1 MTTVTKW
8 ALAAAVLAVALIVAL
23 LPRGG
28 GDSAAKPSEDS
39 AALAP
44 ARSAA
49 ALQPCPAAGPA
60 QPVKQLDGVKADC
73 LGDGAQ
79 RRRRQVRSPGAPA
92 LVNVWA
98 SWCEPC
104 RTELP
109 VLQEYAKQPGAVRVL
124 GVQVQSPAKD
134 GLNLLAQLGVHLPS
148 VFDGDGQT
156 GPVRTALKVPSS
168 LPASYLVTAAGE
180 VRFIANPRTFGNTDQ
195 VRAAVGGTS

>member
-1 MTTVTKW
+1 MTRVTKW

-28 GDSAAKPSEDS
+28 GDSAAKPSTD
-39 AALAP
+39 LGP

-49 ALQPCPAAGPA
+49 ALQPCPAAGSA
-60 QPVKQLDGVKADC
+60 QPVKQLEGVTADC
-73 LGDGAQ
+73 LGDGASLDVG
-79 RRRRQVRSPGAPA
+79 RALAGAPA

-134 GLNLLAQLGVHLPS
+134 GLDLLAKLGVHLPS
-148 VFDGDGQT
+148 VFDGAGGS
-156 GPVRTALKVPSS
+156 GPVRTALKVPSA

-180 VRFIANPRTFGNTDQ
+180 VRFIANPRTFVNTDQ
-195 VRAAVGGTS
+195 VRAAVEGAS

>member
-23 LPRGG
+23 LPRGS
-28 GDSAAKPSEDS
+28 GDSAAKPSAD
-39 AALAP
+39 LAP

-49 ALQPCPAAGPA
+49 ALQACPTAGAA
-60 QPVKQLDGVKADC
+60 QPVKQLDGVEADC
-73 LGDGAQ
+73 LGDGTSVDLGRAL
-79 RRRRQVRSPGAPA
+79 SGAPV

-109 VLQEYAKQPGAVRVL
+109 VLQEYAAQRGAVRVL
-124 GVQVQSPAKD
+124 GVQVQSPAED
-134 GLNLLAQLGVHLPS
+134 GLNLLAKLGVHLPS
-148 VFDGDGQT
+148 VFDGDGPG
-156 GPVRTALKVPSS
+156 GPVRTALKVPAS

-195 VRAAVGGTS
+195 VRAAVEGAS

>member
-1 MTTVTKW
+1 MTRVTKW

-23 LPRGG
+23 LPRGSDTG
-28 GDSAAKPSEDS
+28 AKPAEDLS
-39 AALAP
+39 P

-49 ALQPCPAAGPA
+49 ALQPCPAPGPA
-60 QPVKQLDGVKADC
+60 QPVKQLEGVKADC
-73 LGDGAQ
+73 LGDGVSVDVGRALA
-79 RRRRQVRSPGAPA
+79 GAPA

-148 VFDGDGQT
+148 VYDGPGQT

-168 LPASYLVTAAGE
+168 LPASYLVTASGE
-180 VRFIANPRTFGNTDQ
+180 VRFIANPRVFGDTDQ
-195 VRAAVGGTS
+195 VRAAVGGAS

>member
-1 MTTVTKW
+1 MTRVTRW

-28 GDSAAKPSEDS
+28 DDTAAKPAGD
-39 AALAP
+39 LAP

-49 ALQPCPAAGPA
+49 ALQPCPVPGSA
-60 QPVKQLDGVKADC
+60 QPVKQLEGVKADC
-73 LGDGAQ
+73 LGDGASVDVG
-79 RRRRQVRSPGAPA
+79 RALAGAPV

-134 GLNLLAQLGVHLPS
+134 GLDLLAKLGVHLPS
-148 VFDGDGQT
+148 VFDGDGGS
-156 GPVRTALKVPSS
+156 GPVRTALNVPSS
-168 LPASYLVTAAGE
+168 LPASYLVTARGD
-180 VRFIANPRTFGNTDQ
+180 VRFIANPRTFVNTDQ
-195 VRAAVGGTS
+195 VRVAVEGAA

>member
-1 MTTVTKW
+1 MTRVTKF

-28 GDSAAKPSEDS
+28 DDTAAKPSGD
-39 AALAP
+39 LAP

-49 ALQPCPAAGPA
+49 ALQPCPAPGAA
-60 QPVKQLDGVKADC
+60 QPVKQLEGVTADC
-73 LGDGAQ
+73 LGDGASVDVG
-79 RRRRQVRSPGAPA
+79 RALGGAPA

-134 GLNLLAQLGVHLPS
+134 GLDLLAKLGVHLPS
-148 VFDGDGQT
+148 VYDGNGQS

-180 VRFIANPRTFGNTDQ
+180 VRFIANPRSFVNTDQ
-195 VRAAVGGTS
+195 VRAAVEGAS

>member
-8 ALAAAVLAVALIVAL
+8 ALAAAVLVVALIVAL

-28 GDSAAKPSEDS
+28 DDSAAKPSEN
-39 AALAP
+39 LAP

-49 ALQPCPAAGPA
+49 ALQPCPAPGSA
-60 QPVKQLDGVKADC
+60 QPVKQLEGVTADFLVEGSSGDVCKA
-73 LGDGAQ
+73 LAGDP
-79 RRRRQVRSPGAPA
+79 V
-92 LVNVWA
+92 LVNVWS
-98 SWCEPC
+98 SWGEPV

-134 GLNLLAQLGVHLPS
+134 GLDLLAKLGVHLPS
-148 VFDGDGQT
+148 VYDGDGQS
-156 GPVRTALKVPSS
+156 GPVRTALKVPSA
-168 LPASYLVTAAGE
+168 LPASYLVTASGE
-180 VRFIANPRTFGNTDQ
+180 VRFIANPRLFRNTDQ

>member
-1 MTTVTKW
+1 VTRVTKW
-8 ALAAAVLAVALIVAL
+8 ALAAAVLAVALIIAL

-28 GDSAAKPSEDS
+28 DEPAAKPAGE
-39 AALAP
+39 LAP

-49 ALQPCPAAGPA
+49 ALQPCPPPASA
-60 QPVKQLDGVKADC
+60 QPVKQLEGVTADC
-73 LGDGAQ
+73 LGDG
-79 RRRRQVRSPGAPA
+79 VRVDVGKALAGAPV

-134 GLNLLAQLGVHLPS
+134 GLNLLAKLGVHLPS
-148 VFDGDGQT
+148 VFDGDGSS
-156 GPVRTALKVPSS
+156 GPVRAALKVPSS
-168 LPASYLVTAAGE
+168 LPASYLVTAVGE

-195 VRAAVGGTS
+195 VRAAVEGAS

>member
-1 MTTVTKW
+1 VTTVTKG
-8 ALAAAVLAVALIVAL
+8 ALAAAVLVVALIVAL

-28 GDSAAKPSEDS
+28 ADTAAKPAGD
-39 AALAP
+39 LTP

-49 ALQPCPAAGPA
+49 ALQPCPPASPAA
-60 QPVKQLDGVKADC
+60 PVKQLEGVTADC
-73 LGDGAQ
+73 LGDGAS
-79 RRRRQVRSPGAPA
+79 VDVGKALAGAPV

-134 GLNLLAQLGVHLPS
+134 GLDLLAKLGVHLPS
-148 VFDGDGQT
+148 VFDGAGGS
-156 GPVRTALKVPSS
+156 GPVRTALKVPPR
-168 LPASYLVTAAGE
+168 LPVSYLVTAAGE
-180 VRFIANPRTFGNTDQ
+180 VRFIANPPTFGNTDQ
-195 VRAAVGGTS
+195 VRAAVEGAS

>member
-28 GDSAAKPSEDS
+28 DDSAAKPSED
-39 AALAP
+39 LGP

-49 ALQPCPAAGPA
+49 ALQACPAPSAK
-60 QPVKQLDGVKADC
+60 QPVKQLEGVKADC
-73 LGDGAQ
+73 LGDGAS
-79 RRRRQVRSPGAPA
+79 VDVGKALAGAPM

-134 GLNLLAQLGVHLPS
+134 GLELLAKLGVHLPS
-148 VFDGDGQT
+148 VYDGDGQS
-156 GPVRTALKVPSS
+156 GPVRTALKVPSA
-168 LPASYLVTAAGE
+168 LPASYLVTASGE
-180 VRFIANPRTFGNTDQ
+180 VRFIANPRLFGNTDQ

>member
-1 MTTVTKW
+1 VTRVTKW

-28 GDSAAKPSEDS
+28 DEPAAKPSAD
-39 AALAP
+39 LAP
-44 ARSAA
+44 ARAAA
-49 ALQPCPAAGPA
+49 ALQPCPAPGSGA
-60 QPVKQLDGVKADC
+60 PVKQLDGVTADC
-73 LGDGAQ
+73 LGDGASVDLG
-79 RRRRQVRSPGAPA
+79 RALAGAPV

-134 GLNLLAQLGVHLPS
+134 GLDLLAKLGVHLPS
-148 VFDGDGQT
+148 VFDGDGRS
-156 GPVRTALKVPSS
+156 GPVRTALKVPPR

-180 VRFIANPRTFGNTDQ
+180 VRFIANPPTFVNTDQ
-195 VRAAVGGTS
+195 VRAAVEGAS

>member
-1 MTTVTKW
+1 VTTVTKW
-8 ALAAAVLAVALIVAL
+8 ALAAAVLVVALIVAL

-28 GDSAAKPSEDS
+28 DSAAKPAED
-39 AALAP
+39 LAP

-49 ALQPCPAAGPA
+49 ALQPCPAPGAA
-60 QPVKQLDGVKADC
+60 QPVKQLEGVTADC
-73 LGDGAQ
+73 LGDGASVDVG
-79 RRRRQVRSPGAPA
+79 RALAGAPV

-134 GLNLLAQLGVHLPS
+134 GLDLLAGLGVHLPS
-148 VFDGDGQT
+148 VFDGDGRS
-156 GPVRTALKVPSS
+156 GPVRAALKVPSA

-180 VRFIANPRTFGNTDQ
+180 VRFIANPRLFRNTDQ
-195 VRAAVGGTS
+195 VRAAVGGAS

>member
-1 MTTVTKW
+1 VTRVTKW

-28 GDSAAKPSEDS
+28 GDSAAKPSED
-39 AALAP
+39 LAP

-49 ALQPCPAAGPA
+49 ALQPCPAPGPA
-60 QPVKQLDGVKADC
+60 QPVKQLEGVKADC
-73 LGDGAQ
+73 LGDGVGVDVGKALA
-79 RRRRQVRSPGAPA
+79 GAPA

-109 VLQEYAKQPGAVRVL
+109 VLQEYARQPGAVRVL

-156 GPVRTALKVPSS
+156 GPIRTALKVPSS

-180 VRFIANPRTFGNTDQ
+180 VRFIADPRLFRNTDQ
-195 VRAAVGGTS
+195 VRAAVGGAS

>member
-1 MTTVTKW
+1 MTRVTKW

-28 GDSAAKPSEDS
+28 GETAAKPSED
-39 AALAP
+39 LAP

-49 ALQPCPAAGPA
+49 ALQPCPAPGPA
-60 QPVKQLDGVKADC
+60 QPVKQLEGVTVDC
-73 LGDGAQ
+73 LGDG
-79 RRRRQVRSPGAPA
+79 VRVDLGKALAGAPV

-98 SWCEPC
+98 SWCQPC

-109 VLQEYAKQPGAVRVL
+109 VLQEYAKRPGAVRVL

-134 GLNLLAQLGVHLPS
+134 GLDLLAKLGVHLPS

-156 GPVRTALKVPSS
+156 GPVRTALKVPSA

-180 VRFIANPRTFGNTDQ
+180 VRFIANPRSFVNTDQ
-195 VRAAVGGTS
+195 VRAAVEGAS

>member
-1 MTTVTKW
+1 VTTVTKW
-8 ALAAAVLAVALIVAL
+8 ALAVAVLAVALIVAL

-28 GDSAAKPSEDS
+28 GDSAAKPSDDA

-60 QPVKQLDGVKADC
+60 QPVKQLEGVRADC
-73 LGDGAQ
+73 LGDGAS
-79 RRRRQVRSPGAPA
+79 VDVGKALAGAPV

-134 GLNLLAQLGVHLPS
+134 GLNLLAKLGVHLPS
-148 VFDGDGQT
+148 VFDGDGSS
-156 GPVRTALKVPSS
+156 GPVRAALKVPSS
-168 LPASYLVTAAGE
+168 LPASYLVTAVGE

-195 VRAAVGGTS
+195 VRAAVEGAS

>member
-1 MTTVTKW
+1 VTTVTKW
-8 ALAAAVLAVALIVAL
+8 ALAAAVLVVALIVAL

-28 GDSAAKPSEDS
+28 DSAAKPSAD
-39 AALAP
+39 LAP

-49 ALQPCPAAGPA
+49 ALQPCPAPGVAP
-60 QPVKQLDGVKADC
+60 PVKQLEGVTADC
-73 LGDGAQ
+73 LGDGAS
-79 RRRRQVRSPGAPA
+79 VDVGKALAEAPV

-134 GLNLLAQLGVHLPS
+134 GLDLLAGLGVHLPS
-148 VFDGDGQT
+148 VFDGDGRN
-156 GPVRTALKVPSS
+156 GPVRTALKVPSA

-180 VRFIANPRTFGNTDQ
+180 VRFIANPRLFRNTDQ
-195 VRAAVGGTS
+195 VRAAVGGAP

>member
-1 MTTVTKW
+1 MTSVTKW

-28 GDSAAKPSEDS
+28 DDSAAKPAGD
-39 AALAP
+39 LGP

-49 ALQPCPAAGPA
+49 ALQPCPAPGPA
-60 QPVKQLDGVKADC
+60 QPVKQLEGVTVDC
-73 LGDGAQ
+73 LGDG
-79 RRRRQVRSPGAPA
+79 VRVDVGKALAGAPA

-98 SWCEPC
+98 TWCQPC

-134 GLNLLAQLGVHLPS
+134 GLDLLAELKVHLPS
-148 VFDGDGQT
+148 VFDGDGRT
-156 GPVRTALKVPSS
+156 GPVRTALKVPPS
-168 LPASYLVTAAGE
+168 LPASYLVTASGE
-180 VRFIANPRTFGNTDQ
+180 VRFIANPRSFVNTDQ
-195 VRAAVGGTS
+195 VRAAVEGAS

>member
-1 MTTVTKW
+1 VTTVTKW
-8 ALAAAVLAVALIVAL
+8 ALAAAVLVVALIVAL

-28 GDSAAKPSEDS
+28 DSAAKP
-39 AALAP
+39 AADLAP

-49 ALQPCPAAGPA
+49 ALQPCPAPGAA
-60 QPVKQLDGVKADC
+60 QPVKQLEGVTADC
-73 LGDGAQ
+73 LGDGASVDVG
-79 RRRRQVRSPGAPA
+79 RALAGAPV

-134 GLNLLAQLGVHLPS
+134 GLDLLAGLGVHLPS
-148 VFDGDGQT
+148 VFDGDGRS
-156 GPVRTALKVPSS
+156 GPVRAALKVPSA

-180 VRFIANPRTFGNTDQ
+180 VRFIANPRLFRNTDQ
-195 VRAAVGGTS
+195 VRAAVGGAS

>member
-28 GDSAAKPSEDS
+28 DDSAAKPSED
-39 AALAP
+39 LAP

-49 ALQPCPAAGPA
+49 ALQACPAPSAK
-60 QPVKQLDGVKADC
+60 QPVKQLQGVKADC
-73 LGDGAQ
+73 LGDGASVDVGQ
-79 RRRRQVRSPGAPA
+79 ALAGAPV

-134 GLNLLAQLGVHLPS
+134 GLELLAKLGVHLPS
-148 VFDGDGQT
+148 VYDGDGQS
-156 GPVRTALKVPSS
+156 GPVRTALKVPAS
-168 LPASYLVTAAGE
+168 LPASYLVTASGE
-180 VRFIANPRTFGNTDQ
+180 VRFIANPRVFGNTDQ

>member
-1 MTTVTKW
+1 MTRVTKW

-28 GDSAAKPSEDS
+28 DDTAAKPSGD
-39 AALAP
+39 LGP

-49 ALQPCPAAGPA
+49 ALQPCPAPASA
-60 QPVKQLDGVKADC
+60 QPVKQLEGVTADC
-73 LGDGAQ
+73 LGDGAS
-79 RRRRQVRSPGAPA
+79 VDVGKALAGVPV

-134 GLNLLAQLGVHLPS
+134 GLDLLAKLGVHLPS
-148 VFDGDGQT
+148 VYDGNGQT
-156 GPVRTALKVPSS
+156 GPVRTALKVPPR
-168 LPASYLVTAAGE
+168 LPASYLVTATGE
-180 VRFIANPRTFGNTDQ
+180 VRFIANPPTFVNTDQ
-195 VRAAVGGTS
+195 VRAAVEGAS

>member
-1 MTTVTKW
+1 MTRVTKW

-23 LPRGG
+23 LPRGS
-28 GDSAAKPSEDS
+28 DSTAKPSED
-39 AALAP
+39 LAS

-49 ALQPCPAAGPA
+49 ALQPCPAPGPG
-60 QPVKQLDGVKADC
+60 QPVKQLDGVTADC
-73 LGDGAQ
+73 LGDGSNVDVGRALA
-79 RRRRQVRSPGAPA
+79 GAPV

-109 VLQEYAKQPGAVRVL
+109 VLQEYARQPGAVRVL

-148 VFDGDGQT
+148 VYDGDGQS
-156 GPVRTALKVPSS
+156 GPVRAALKVPSS
-168 LPASYLVTAAGE
+168 LPASYLVTRGGE
-180 VRFIANPRTFGNTDQ
+180 VRFIANPRVFGNTDQ
-195 VRAAVGGTS
+195 VRAAVGEAS